1 MDCSPVVLSSLNT
14 GAKYSSPPG
23 LGERQRL
30 EHRLRLVFGL
40 PELARRVR
48 VGYDARAGLHDD
60 PVRAHERA
68 PDGDGGV
75 QVRGAPTHVSD
86 RPGVGPTPLRLELV
100 DDRSEERR
108 VGKECRSRWSAD
120 GEKKKVTRG

>member
-60 PVRAHERA
+60 PVRAHER
-68 PDGDGGV
+68 
-75 QVRGAPTHVSD
+75 
-86 RPGVGPTPLRLELV
+86 
-100 DDRSEERR
+100 SEEHTSELQSLAYL
-108 VGKECRSRWSAD
+108 VCRLLL
-120 GEKKKVTRG
+120 EKKKKTNNSTHIAPRVYTNTHSCVCTRARSD